1 MELIKH
7 EFFKYS
13 LKEIEPNMTASDWK
27 FQLELA
33 INLLNQLIKH
43 GKDFEG
49 NNITEL
55 QEKHLYGLLNRC
67 SVQLDIVKQE
77 RGL

>member
-1 MELIKH
+1 MIKH
-7 EFFKYS
+7 EFFRYS

-33 INLLNQLIKH
+33 IELLNQLIKR

-49 NNITEL
+49 NVMNDL

-67 SVQLDIVKQE
+67 KVQLDIVKQE

>member
-1 MELIKH
+1 LELIRD

-33 INLLNQLIKH
+33 INLLNQLIKR

-49 NNITEL
+49 NSFTEL
-55 QEKHLYGLLNRC
+55 QENHLYGLLKRC
-67 SVQLDIVKQE
+67 NVQLDIVKQE
-77 RGL
+77 REL